1 MSVKF
6 IIYNN
11 SMFNSPIEIDLSEIT
26 PEDQYLL
33 VLPLTYQVPRNKNE
47 IIIAQAN
54 GYKLYHIAEIN

>member
-1 MSVKF
+1 
-6 IIYNN
+6 
-11 SMFNSPIEIDLSEIT
+11 MFNSPIEIDLSEIT